1 MKPSD
6 EMERQYNA
14 RLSIPDYPE
23 IFARQAERSRDAR
36 LAVPCVLDVN
46 YDDAPIKSAG
56 TTLDVFPADGP
67 SKALLMY
74 IHGGY
79 WRSRDKSDFS
89 YLAPA
94 FRAAGVTLA
103 VVNYDLAP
111 RVSVAQI
118 VGQMLKA
125 SAWLWRN
132 AGAFGADPS
141 RLFVTG
147 HSAGG
152 HLTAMMLA
160 AQWPRY
166 ADDLPSKL
174 FQGGLA
180 ISGIYDLQPLLG
192 VSVNDD
198 LQLDRAEAHR
208 VSPAFMPP
216 ATDAALMTAVG
227 GLESDEFKRQNT
239 LIAARWVSCFRRD
252 IPMPDFNHLTV
263 AEELGNASS
272 PLFAGALE
280 LMGLG

>member
-14 RLSIPDYPE
+14 RLSIPDHE
-23 IFARQAERSRDAR
+23 QIFARWAEHSREAR
-36 LAVPCVLDVN
+36 LALPCVLDVN
-46 YDDAPIKSAG
+46 YDDAPEKAAG
-56 TTLDVFPADGP
+56 ATLDVFPADGD
-67 SKALLMY
+67 SRALLMF

-89 YLAPA
+89 FLATA
-94 FRAAGVTLA
+94 FRGAGVTLA

-111 RVSVAQI
+111 RVSIADI

-132 AGAFGADPS
+132 AGAFGADSS
-141 RLFVTG
+141 RMYAAG

-166 ADDLPSKL
+166 AGDLPPKL

-180 ISGIYDLQPLLG
+180 VSGIYDLTPLLEA
-192 VSVNDD
+192 SVNDD
-198 LQLDRAEAHR
+198 LKLDFPEARR

-216 ATDAALMTAVG
+216 ATDARLMTAVG
-227 GLESDEFKRQNT
+227 GLESDEFKRQNA
-239 LIAARWVSCFRRD
+239 LIAARWSSCFSRD
-252 IPMPDFNHLTV
+252 VSMPGFNHLNV
-263 AEELGNASS
+263 IEELGNASS

-280 LMGLG
+280 LMGLD